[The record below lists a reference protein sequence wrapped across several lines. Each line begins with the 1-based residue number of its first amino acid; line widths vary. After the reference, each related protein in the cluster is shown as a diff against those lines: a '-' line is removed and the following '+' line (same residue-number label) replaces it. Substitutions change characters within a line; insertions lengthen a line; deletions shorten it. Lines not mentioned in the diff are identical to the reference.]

1 MTACL
6 YIESERLERVM
17 DILFAK
23 GSSKKTVLLSSNT
36 IKDIALNEL
45 IDHMGGD
52 AEERDIIKKLMSQI
66 PTDPNDMIF
75 RQNIIKDLIVNE
87 ELCSS
92 MSDILTRIKT
102 LKLFSGV
109 RKAANERDTSLYTL
123 VQILRELMVY
133 VDVIEDLYSELLAG
147 NISG

>member
-1 MTACL
+1 
-6 YIESERLERVM
+6 M

-75 RQNIIKDLIVNE
+75 RQNIIKDLIGNE

-123 VQILRELMVY
+123 VQTLR
-133 VDVIEDLYSELLAG
+133 
-147 NISG
+147 

>member
-52 AEERDIIKKLMSQI
+52 AEERDIIKKLMSQ
-66 PTDPNDMIF
+66 NRM
-75 RQNIIKDLIVNE
+75 
-87 ELCSS
+87 
-92 MSDILTRIKT
+92 
-102 LKLFSGV
+102 
-109 RKAANERDTSLYTL
+109 
-123 VQILRELMVY
+123 
-133 VDVIEDLYSELLAG
+133 
-147 NISG
+147 